1 MSNTQ
6 DTDER
11 PVYEIPAEA
20 LLRLGAQFALFLL
33 YRDQHEHRTM
43 QEMTATADYGNLWE
57 LLAAGLNGPEEH
69 PQVPLNEIIEW
80 VHKQL
85 QPEPNC
91 RA

>member
-1 MSNTQ
+1 VPELSK
-6 DTDER
+6 
-11 PVYEIPAEA
+11 EA